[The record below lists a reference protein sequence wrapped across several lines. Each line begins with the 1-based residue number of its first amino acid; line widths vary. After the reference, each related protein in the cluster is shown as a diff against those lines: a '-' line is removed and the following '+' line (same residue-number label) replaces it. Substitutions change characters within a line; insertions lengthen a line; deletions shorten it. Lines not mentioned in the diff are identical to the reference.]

1 MRRLKMLSNVSLL
14 GLLVSSSAC
23 ASHQTDTPLFKCEAS
38 YPSSLEVLIV
48 NINNHLQL
56 SEFNLRDNS
65 IEESITLKDFKLDH
79 YHRALV
85 DEKSLEFSI
94 GERVILVSEYFSEE
108 FNGVQRTL
116 SVTFRQS
123 GQTEYFECEEGSISN
138 LALLFKESTE

>member
-1 MRRLKMLSNVSLL
+1 MLRNISLL
-14 GLLVSSSAC
+14 GLIFSSSAC
-23 ASHQTDTPLFKCEAS
+23 ASSHTNTALFKCDAS
-38 YPSSLEVLIV
+38 HPNRLEISIE
-48 NINNHLQL
+48 NINSQVLL
-56 SEFNLRDNS
+56 SELNLGGSS
-65 IEESITLKDFKLDH
+65 IERTLVIKDFKLDQ

-138 LALLFKESTE
+138 LALLFKDSTE